1 MKKQITWMCILLCS
15 LLFVACEK
23 SVVDSPDGQKNT
35 NKSRHRVTCVVRI
48 HPTELR
54 VESMEEPLISKS
66 SNVQSRGASVP
77 EEGKVKLYAVN
88 VFEKK
93 VGSELY
99 EKYAYGLFSDPSKIA
114 IRMFEDNRYKIECL
128 EVVEGDDHLYNKEKS
143 YQAPFLHGENLPTKV
158 TNQFVMSK
166 TDNMSNL
173 QKGETN
179 ISETKVL
186 RYPRMIKLYGTQED
200 IDPKASKDLT
210 IDMRK
215 AVFGLHFKITPPE
228 EGTLEINYLGWKLAQ
243 KSDQTGYDGGSIYA
257 FSEIVEAT
265 KDGYQLVAPLE
276 MKWTKANG
284 TVVQEHKDLTLKRN
298 VKTKVEIVVEGP
310 KARNISFR
318 EENVAMTEEQI
329 EWHVVK

>member
-15 LLFVACEK
+15 LLFIACEK
-23 SVVDSPDGQKNT
+23 AVIDNPDGKK
-35 NKSRHRVTCVVRI
+35 KSDKERHRVTRVVRI
-48 HPTELR
+48 HPTEL
-54 VESMEEPLISKS
+54 SMETSDEPLLSKS
-66 SNVQSRGASVP
+66 SCTLSRVGGKQK
-77 EEGKVKLYAVN
+77 EGKVKLYALN
-88 VFEKK
+88 IYEQKA
-93 VGSELY
+93 GSTVY

-143 YQAPFLHGENLPTKV
+143 YQAPFLHGANLPTKV

-179 ISETKVL
+179 ISETKVQ

-243 KSDQTGYDGGSIYA
+243 KSGQTGYDGGSIYA